1 MIKINTEQSHEA
13 MLSRICLQK
22 NFMEKLM
29 SGASKIMWSEGLTLG
44 PQHFQCQDRYHETRL
59 LQIASVLNPYF
70 WGVRQVQW
78 DVDGLANHRLRANA
92 LSVIFPDGEVY
103 EAPTAD
109 LLPEPVDLSRLPANL
124 DTLTFCVALALIKP
138 HGGNADENGRYVC
151 RDIDT
156 SDLYSEALAIEVP
169 FLKQQARL
177 IVHAEASGSHISV
190 PVVRIRRAP
199 QGGFELDPSFIPP
212 SITIGA
218 APALGHMLE
227 GLVSVM
233 TAKIETLQRTHR
245 KASSDVY
252 QVGAGDM
259 SSWWMLN
266 ILSTASAQLMHCA
279 RSPGL
284 HPEAMFR
291 QMLAAVGGLMT
302 FSDRYKIADLP
313 AYRHEMLGEVLAE
326 LASLLRDLVD
336 TVIGT
341 RYFIIPLAA
350 DPSRRAYSQAVLD
363 PAKVTPQAQLCL
375 AVTADMPG
383 LELVAT
389 VPIRLKIAAPD
400 NLEHIVGSA
409 LPGVPL
415 AHMPQV
421 PPAIPV
427 RPNTYYFSM
436 STKSPLYEKALA
448 AGALAIYTPDGIPGL
463 KLELIAVT

>member
-1 MIKINTEQSHEA
+1 
-13 MLSRICLQK
+13 
-22 NFMEKLM
+22 M
-29 SGASKIMWSEGLTLG
+29 SVASKIMWSEGLTLG

-59 LQIASVLNPYF
+59 QQIASALNPYF
-70 WGVRQVQW
+70 WGVSEVQW
-78 DVDGLANHRLRANA
+78 DLDGLANNRLSANV
-92 LSVIFPDGEVY
+92 LSVIFPDGEIY
-103 EAPTAD
+103 EAPTTD

-124 DTLTFCVALALIKP
+124 DTLTFCVALALVKP

-151 RDIDT
+151 HDIET

-169 FLKQQARL
+169 FLKKQARF
-177 IVHAEASGSHISV
+177 IASAEASGQHISV
-190 PVVRIRRAP
+190 PVVRVRRAP
-199 QGGFELDPSFIPP
+199 QGGFELDPTFVPP

-218 APALGHMLE
+218 APALGRMLE

-233 TAKIETLQRTHR
+233 TAKIDTLQRTHR
-245 KASSDVY
+245 KASSEVY
-252 QVGAGDM
+252 EVGAGDI

-279 RSPGL
+279 RSPGM

-302 FSDRYKIADLP
+302 FSDRYKTADLP
-313 AYRHEMLGEVLAE
+313 AYRHEMLGEVFAE
-326 LASLLRDLVD
+326 LESLLRDLVD

-341 RYFIIPLAA
+341 KYFIIPLIA
-350 DPSRRAYSQAVLD
+350 DRGRRAYAQAVLD
-363 PAKVTPQAQLCL
+363 PAKVTFQTQLCL
-375 AVTADMPG
+375 SVTADMPG

-389 VPIRLKIAAPD
+389 VPIRLKVAAPD
-400 NLEHIVGSA
+400 DLESIVGSA

-427 RPNTYYFSM
+427 RPNTYYFSL

-448 AGALAIYTPDGIPGL
+448 TGALAIYTPDGIPGL